1 MTTYAAEVGYLPAPG
16 LLLALG
22 VKGYDEKD
30 GKDGA
35 DPTVR
40 AKYVTQVG
48 QHDVNLEAYGAF
60 GDLDEYKVRGDYY
73 IDKTLSLGVDY
84 YNNDLT
90 DKDEFGIN
98 AKKFLNQ
105 QVSVEGRVGFGDNDN
120 IYGVRAAYRF

>member
-1 MTTYAAEVGYLPAPG
+1 VGVEYFVPNSDFYLSGDVGRNEREIDNTNIDSKVTTYAAEVGYLPAPG

-60 GDLDEYKVRGDYY
+60 G
-73 IDKTLSLGVDY
+73 
-84 YNNDLT
+84 
-90 DKDEFGIN
+90 
-98 AKKFLNQ
+98 
-105 QVSVEGRVGFGDNDN
+105 
-120 IYGVRAAYRF
+120 

>member
-1 MTTYAAEVGYLPAPG
+1 MLQKQVIYQ
-16 LLLALG
+16 LL
-22 VKGYDEKD
+22 VYDEKD

-120 IYGVRAAYRF
+120 TYGVRAESRF

>member
-40 AKYVTQVG
+40 AKHVTQVG

-60 GDLDEYKVRGDYY
+60 GDLDEYKSFRGDYY
-73 IDKTLSLGVDY
+73 IDKTLSLGVD
-84 YNNDLT
+84 L
-90 DKDEFGIN
+90 
-98 AKKFLNQ
+98 LQ
-105 QVSVEGRVGFGDNDN
+105 
-120 IYGVRAAYRF
+120 

>member
-1 MTTYAAEVGYLPAPG
+1 VPNSDFYLSGDVGRNEREIDNTNIDSKVTTYAAEVGYLPAPG

-60 GDLDEYKVRGDYY
+60 GDLDEYKV
-73 IDKTLSLGVDY
+73 
-84 YNNDLT
+84 
-90 DKDEFGIN
+90 
-98 AKKFLNQ
+98 
-105 QVSVEGRVGFGDNDN
+105 
-120 IYGVRAAYRF
+120 

>member
-98 AKKFLNQ
+98 AKKILK
-105 QVSVEGRVGFGDNDN
+105 S
-120 IYGVRAAYRF
+120 ASKC